1 MCKAMNYNL
10 CIGGLL
16 ESAPVSD
23 AQNLCEKSITVM
35 KAQFARADCA
45 FLYYLLQCIVIGIC
59 VLFLSL

>member
-35 KAQFARADCA
+35 KA
-45 FLYYLLQCIVIGIC
+45 
-59 VLFLSL
+59 

>member
-1 MCKAMNYNL
+1 MFTVLYLNRINKNIYNEYLQRKNMCKAMNYNL

-35 KAQFARADCA
+35 KA
-45 FLYYLLQCIVIGIC
+45 
-59 VLFLSL
+59 

>member
-1 MCKAMNYNL
+1 MCQAMNYKL

-35 KAQFARADCA
+35 KA
-45 FLYYLLQCIVIGIC
+45 
-59 VLFLSL
+59 